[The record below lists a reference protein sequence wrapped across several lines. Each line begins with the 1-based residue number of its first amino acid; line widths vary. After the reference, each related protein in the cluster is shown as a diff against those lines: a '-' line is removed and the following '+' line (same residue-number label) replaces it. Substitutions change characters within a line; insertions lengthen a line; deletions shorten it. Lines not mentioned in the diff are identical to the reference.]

1 MALESFASL
10 PSEHLRARLGFDPR
24 LLTERVV
31 ARAAAVSRSYVGGL
45 YPSAAPGI
53 VRWIHSV
60 AALRETLN
68 PFGYEPDDTDQL
80 SSALHPQLRIA
91 IVPAAGNHRTGLPMH
106 VARKQPS
113 TKWPKGH
120 GTVTAIARNTQLSMF
135 EELEELPSSNRKN
148 QIETW
153 FLLQHATAEE
163 VRSELSLP
171 RFINSSGFIT
181 DWVER
186 IILTPLDNSGGAID
200 EPFEDGD
207 EGIDIVVEPK

>member
-10 PSEHLRARLGFDPR
+10 PSEHLRARLGFDPC
-24 LLTERVV
+24 LLLEGVV
-31 ARAAAVSRSYVGGL
+31 ARAAAVSRSYVAGL
-45 YPSAAPGI
+45 YPPAAPGI

-60 AALRETLN
+60 AAIREALT

-80 SSALHPQLRIA
+80 SSAFHPELRIA

-113 TKWPKGH
+113 TKWPKGDR
-120 GTVTAIARNTQLSMF
+120 TVMAIARNTQLSMF
-135 EELEELPSSNRKN
+135 EELDELPSANREQ

-181 DWVER
+181 DWAER
-186 IILTPLDNSGGAID
+186 IILPPLDNSGGIID
-200 EPFEDGD
+200 EPFDDDDG
-207 EGIDIVVEPK
+207 GIDIVVEPK